1 MTKSTVTKIF
11 IGSLFAI
18 AGGVVLLAAG
28 LFLAYVNGTFIMRG
42 PDVVGIHPSAFT
54 WSMAGL
60 AIVGILAVIGGAL
73 AQFVAW
79 IGAVLNTSRLE
90 DKTWFIVLL
99 VLGLLSFG
107 FIAMIVYLVAGPD
120 GTRQSAKQT
129 TPLGAPA

>member
-18 AGGVVLLAAG
+18 AGGVVLLGAG
-28 LFLAYVNGTFIMRG
+28 LFLAYVNGSFIMRG
-42 PDVVGIHPSAFT
+42 PDVVGIHPTAFT

-60 AIVGILAVIGGAL
+60 VIVGILAVIGGAL

-79 IGAVLNTSRLE
+79 IGALLNTSRLD

-107 FIAMIVYLVAGPD
+107 FIAMLAYLIAGPD
-120 GTRQSAKQT
+120 GTRQSELQT
-129 TPLGAPA
+129 NALGATA

>member
-1 MTKSTVTKIF
+1 
-11 IGSLFAI
+11 
-18 AGGVVLLAAG
+18 
-28 LFLAYVNGTFIMRG
+28 MRG

-129 TPLGAPA
+129 KPLGAPA